1 MPAQISPETAGRV
14 TGKAQLVRH
23 YLVELIGVS
32 EPHARIP
39 TERELAEK
47 FGTTRL
53 TIRRVLDQLDNE
65 GRVYRTQ
72 GAGTFVCEPRISKS
86 VELTSFS
93 ADMRARGL
101 VPGSLDTKV
110 EVIAAGP
117 RAGAALQ
124 ISPRDQVIHIMRTR
138 TADDVPMALEH
149 CYMPLALVPGLET
162 RNWTGSLYE
171 ILSSEYGLQAEKAEQ
186 TIQATVLEEAEARA
200 LSVPAFSAAFLVQ
213 RVTID
218 ARGRRMEFALSTY
231 RADRY
236 SYDMIIYRR
245 TGNA

>member
-1 MPAQISPETAGRV
+1 V
-14 TGKAQLVRH
+14 TGKAQQVRQF
-23 YLVELIGVS
+23 LVELIGGL
-32 EPHARIP
+32 EPHARMP

-47 FGTTRL
+47 FDTTRL

-72 GAGTFVCEPRISKS
+72 GAGTFVSEPRISKS

-101 VPGSLDTKV
+101 VPGSLGIKV
-110 EVIAAGP
+110 EVLAAGA
-117 RAGAALQ
+117 RVGAALH
-124 ISPRDQVIHIMRTR
+124 ISPRDQVIHIARTR

-149 CYMPLALVPGLET
+149 CYMPLALVPGLDELD
-162 RNWTGSLYE
+162 WGGSLYE
-171 ILSSEYGLQAEKAEQ
+171 VLMSEYGLVAEKAEQ
-186 TIQATVLEEAEARA
+186 IIQATVLSEADAQA
-200 LSVPAFSAAFLVQ
+200 LSVPPFSAAFLVQ

-245 TGNA
+245 TGNS